1 MAVFTDIS
9 TEELTTFMGG
19 YNLGK
24 VINYKGIITGVEN
37 TNYFIETTTG
47 HYILTLFEG
56 RASIEDLP
64 YFMGLMQHLAAE
76 GFNCPKPIPNKNGV
90 VLQQLKEK
98 AATVTSFLKGAEPT
112 TISPSHLVTLG
123 TRLAEM
129 HMALSGFKATRPNDQ
144 SLKTWQ
150 SMAED
155 LTPRL
160 DEISPEAAKRV
171 TAEVKYLSKVWPT
184 CSSSEYAS
192 DDLPMGTIHA
202 DLFPDNVFFE
212 SDELTGFI
220 DFYFSC
226 TDFLIYDLAVVIN
239 AWCFDSD
246 HQFLPNFAASLIT
259 GYEKVRP
266 LTDAEVTALPIMY
279 RGAALRFLLTRA
291 QDKFNADSKPDN
303 YIIKEPL
310 DYVARLQFFQEWKQ
324 GQRPLDE

>member
-1 MAVFTDIS
+1 MAVFTEIS
-9 TEELTTFMGG
+9 TEEVTTFIGG
-19 YNLGK
+19 YNLGN
-24 VINYKGIITGVEN
+24 VVSHKGIITGVEN

-56 RASIEDLP
+56 RASVEDLP
-64 YFMGLMQHLAAE
+64 YFMGLMHHLAAK
-76 GFNCPKPIPNKNGV
+76 GFNCPKPIPDKNGV
-90 VLQQLKEK
+90 VLQKLKGK
-98 AATVTSFLKGAEPT
+98 SAAITSFLKGAEPT
-112 TISPSHLVTLG
+112 PITPSHLVTLG

-129 HMALSGFKATRPNDQ
+129 HLALSDFKDTRPNDQ

-155 LTPRL
+155 LPPRL

-171 TAEVKYLSKVWPT
+171 TAEIKYLSKVWPT
-184 CSSSEYAS
+184 IKSSEYAS
-192 DDLPMGTIHA
+192 DDLAIGTIHA

-212 SDELTGFI
+212 GDGLTGFI

-226 TDFLIYDLAVVIN
+226 NDFLIYDLAVVIN

-246 HQFLPNFAASLIT
+246 HQFLPNYAASLII

-266 LTDAEVTALPIMY
+266 LTDAEVTALPVMY

-291 QDKFNADSKPDN
+291 HDKFNADRKPKD
-303 YIIKEPL
+303 YVIKEPL
-310 DYVARLQFFQEWKQ
+310 EYVARLQFFQEWKQ
-324 GQRPLDE
+324 GQRPMEE